1 MARIT
6 KRNNNLT
13 NLERRIEA
21 AKASERETQEQFRK
35 EIEVANEELRL
46 SIHKNDKYQDT
57 LSKVLD
63 GTAELSDLL
72 DISQADIDFKQ
83 CHRKI
88 KMIQL
93 IYAGGTQVGAC
104 TVVAGNMYTIK
115 INERSAEAFKK
126 SLKML
131 TEKESHTPYKS
142 VWVEGFNKH
151 TYKFSNGKFYVY
163 YVVTNAEIEELA
175 KRIKA
180 MDYNSVSLEE
190 LQALQNDLPPFVRA
204 WQESSIDVSKD
215 KSKVFNI
222 PFSKFFRKV
231 NVKSDFYGKQLDN
244 ITLNFDVVKQLH
256 MAGRTNDITFKVTL
270 PQSSEVYDDMLGE
283 LNEEIAKAVEKY
295 FNGDLAELYKM
306 SSRTFYKQFSDAC
319 LAYPK
324 LAWYI
329 QQVYTLCAQAYQ
341 EDVRMTKEQY
351 ELLRDAIYSYA
362 EDMGMTDTTKV
373 VEVAISVAMR
383 YIKEAEDKE
392 GNKYIDLGTA
402 NEDNFKP
409 SKVINIFPNEYVA
422 LRTGKKETKELTL
435 IYVDKDTRIEEG
447 TAIGFKDGVST
458 SFEYIVEVEE
468 LFTGVAY
475 NKGGK
480 LVYDVE
486 PYGYNHIS
494 TVITTDTFAAEAT
507 PRDQKK
513 DSGEFATE
521 FLETNETVAITGKN
535 KNVLISAD
543 GKTLVARVIASPV
556 LVAKKAYKVS
566 DYISFQPNEGKDK
579 VFFILLDKLNK

>member
-1 MARIT
+1 METRINNHSSNARM
-6 KRNNNLT
+6 NG
-13 NLERRIEA
+13 
-21 AKASERETQEQFRK
+21 
-35 EIEVANEELRL
+35 V
-46 SIHKNDKYQDT
+46 D
-57 LSKVLD
+57 KVLN
-63 GTAELSDLL
+63 GTAELKDLL
-72 DISQADIDFKQ
+72 NVTNAEIDFVNCQ
-83 CHRKI
+83 RKI

-93 IYAGGTQVGAC
+93 IYSAGSQVGAC
-104 TVVAGNMYTIK
+104 TVVAGNMYTIRLTEK
-115 INERSAEAFKK
+115 TSEAFKK

-131 TEKESHTPYKS
+131 KEKENHVPYKS
-142 VWVEGFNKH
+142 VWKDGLNRF
-151 TYKFSNGKFYVY
+151 TFRFSDGHYYVY
-163 YVVTNAEIEELA
+163 YVVTNAEIEQLKKNIES
-175 KRIKA
+175 
-180 MDYNSVSLEE
+180 MDYNSVTLEE
-190 LQALQNDLPPFVRA
+190 LQALQEDLPPFVRA

-215 KSKVFNI
+215 KTKVFNYT
-222 PFSKFFRKV
+222 FSDFFKKV
-231 NVKSDFYGKQLDN
+231 KVKSDFYKKQLEN
-244 ITLNFDVVKQLH
+244 ISLNFNEIKQLH
-256 MAGRTNDITFKVTL
+256 KAGRTNDVTFKVTL
-270 PQSSEVYDDMLGE
+270 PCDSEVYDDMLGE

-295 FNGDLAELYKM
+295 FNGGLAELYKM
-306 SSRTFYKQFSDAC
+306 SGRTFYKQFSDAC

-341 EDVRMTKEQY
+341 EDVKITKEQY

-383 YIKEAEDKE
+383 YIKETKDDQ
-392 GNKYIDLGTA
+392 GNAYIDLGTP
-402 NEDNFKP
+402 NENNFKP

-435 IYVDKDTRIEEG
+435 IYVDRDTRIEEG

-486 PYGYNHIS
+486 PYGYNHVT
-494 TVITTDTFAAEAT
+494 TVITTDTFASDAT
-507 PRDQKK
+507 PKDQKK
-513 DSGEFATE
+513 DSGAFATE
-521 FLETNETVAITGKN
+521 FLQANETVALTGRN
-535 KNVLISAD
+535 RNVLISAD
-543 GKTLVARVIASPV
+543 GKTLVARVIASDAMA
-556 LVAKKAYKVS
+556 LKKAYKVV

-579 VFFILLDKLNK
+579 VFFILLDKLSK

>member
-1 MARIT
+1 MAKIT
-6 KRNNNLT
+6 KRTNKETRINNHSSNARM
-13 NLERRIEA
+13 NGI
-21 AKASERETQEQFRK
+21 
-35 EIEVANEELRL
+35 
-46 SIHKNDKYQDT
+46 D
-57 LSKVLD
+57 KVLN
-63 GTAELSDLL
+63 GTAELKDLL
-72 DISQADIDFKQ
+72 NITKAEIDFVKCQ
-83 CHRKI
+83 RKI

-93 IYAGGTQVGAC
+93 IYSAGSQVGAC

-115 INERSAEAFKK
+115 LTEKTSEAFKK

-131 TEKESHTPYKS
+131 KERENHVPYKS
-142 VWVEGFNKH
+142 VWVDGLNRF
-151 TYKFSNGKFYVY
+151 TFRFSDGHYYVY
-163 YVVTNAEIEELA
+163 YVVTNAEIAQLKKNIES
-175 KRIKA
+175 
-180 MDYNSVSLEE
+180 MDYNSVTLEE
-190 LQALQNDLPPFVRA
+190 LQALQEDLPPFVRA

-215 KSKVFNI
+215 KTKVFNYA
-222 PFSKFFRKV
+222 FSDFFKKV
-231 NVKSDFYGKQLDN
+231 KVKSDYYKKQLDN
-244 ITLNFDVVKQLH
+244 IVLNFDTIKQLH
-256 MAGRTNDITFKVTL
+256 KAGRTNDIVFGITI
-270 PQSSEVYDDMLGE
+270 PHDSEVYDDMLGE
-283 LNEEIAKAVEKY
+283 LNEEIAKAIEKY

-306 SSRTFYKQFSDAC
+306 SNRTYYKQFSDAC

-392 GNKYIDLGTA
+392 GNKYIDLGAA

-435 IYVDKDTRIEEG
+435 MYVSKDTRIEEG
-447 TAIGFKDGVST
+447 QTIEFVAGFST
-458 SFEYIVEVEE
+458 DDTVEVEE

-521 FLETNETVAITGKN
+521 FLETNETVAITGRN

-556 LVAKKAYKVS
+556 LVAKKAYIVS
-566 DYISFQPNEGKDK
+566 DYISFKPDAGKNK
-579 VFFILLDKLNK
+579 IFFILLDKLNK

>member
-1 MARIT
+1 METRINNHSSNARM
-6 KRNNNLT
+6 NG
-13 NLERRIEA
+13 
-21 AKASERETQEQFRK
+21 
-35 EIEVANEELRL
+35 V
-46 SIHKNDKYQDT
+46 D
-57 LSKVLD
+57 KVLN
-63 GTAELSDLL
+63 GTAELKDLL
-72 DISQADIDFKQ
+72 NVTNAEIDFVNCQ
-83 CHRKI
+83 RKI

-93 IYAGGTQVGAC
+93 IYSAGSQVGAC
-104 TVVAGNMYTIK
+104 TVVAGNMYTIRLTEK
-115 INERSAEAFKK
+115 TSEAFKK

-131 TEKESHTPYKS
+131 KEKENHVPYKS
-142 VWVEGFNKH
+142 VWKDGLNRF
-151 TYKFSNGKFYVY
+151 TFRFSDGHYYVY
-163 YVVTNAEIEELA
+163 YVVTNAEIEQLKKNIES
-175 KRIKA
+175 
-180 MDYNSVSLEE
+180 MDYNSVTLEE
-190 LQALQNDLPPFVRA
+190 LQALQEDLPPFVRA

-215 KSKVFNI
+215 KTKVFNYT
-222 PFSKFFRKV
+222 FSDFFKKV
-231 NVKSDFYGKQLDN
+231 KVKSDFYKKQLEN
-244 ITLNFDVVKQLH
+244 ISLNFNEIKQLH
-256 MAGRTNDITFKVTL
+256 KAGRTNDVTFKVTL
-270 PQSSEVYDDMLGE
+270 PCDSEVYDDMLGE

-295 FNGDLAELYKM
+295 FNGGLAELYKM
-306 SSRTFYKQFSDAC
+306 SGRTFYKQFSDAC

-341 EDVRMTKEQY
+341 EDVKITKEQY

-383 YIKEAEDKE
+383 YIKETKDDQ
-392 GNKYIDLGTA
+392 GNAYIDLGTP
-402 NEDNFKP
+402 NENNFKP

-435 IYVDKDTRIEEG
+435 IYVDRDTRIEEG

-486 PYGYNHIS
+486 PYGYNHVT
-494 TVITTDTFAAEAT
+494 TVITTDTFASDAT
-507 PRDQKK
+507 PKDQKK
-513 DSGEFATE
+513 DSGAFATE
-521 FLETNETVAITGKN
+521 FLNTNETVALTGKN
-535 KNVLISAD
+535 RNVLISAD
-543 GKTLVARVIASPV
+543 GKTLVARVIASDAMA
-556 LVAKKAYKVS
+556 LKKAYKVV

-579 VFFILLDKLNK
+579 VFFILLDKLSK

>member
-1 MARIT
+1 MAKIT
-6 KRNNNLT
+6 KRTNKETRINNHSSNARM
-13 NLERRIEA
+13 NGI
-21 AKASERETQEQFRK
+21 
-35 EIEVANEELRL
+35 
-46 SIHKNDKYQDT
+46 D
-57 LSKVLD
+57 KVLN
-63 GTAELSDLL
+63 GTAELKDLL
-72 DISQADIDFKQ
+72 NVTNAEIDFVNCQ
-83 CHRKI
+83 RKI

-93 IYAGGTQVGAC
+93 IYSAGSQVGAC
-104 TVVAGNMYTIK
+104 TVVAGNMYTIRLTEK
-115 INERSAEAFKK
+115 TSEAFKK

-131 TEKESHTPYKS
+131 KEKESHVPYKS
-142 VWVEGFNKH
+142 VWVDGLNRF
-151 TYKFSNGKFYVY
+151 TFRFSDGHYYVY
-163 YVVTNAEIEELA
+163 YVVTNAEIAQLKKNIES
-175 KRIKA
+175 
-180 MDYNSVSLEE
+180 MDYNSVTLEE
-190 LQALQNDLPPFVRA
+190 LQALQEDLPPFVRA

-215 KSKVFNI
+215 KTKVFNYA
-222 PFSKFFRKV
+222 FSDFFKKV
-231 NVKSDFYGKQLDN
+231 KVKSDYYKKQLEN
-244 ITLNFDVVKQLH
+244 IVLNFDTIKQLH
-256 MAGRTNDITFKVTL
+256 KAGRTNDITFGITL
-270 PQSSEVYDDMLGE
+270 PHDSEVYDDMLGE

-383 YIKEAEDKE
+383 YIKETKDAE
-392 GNKYIDLGTA
+392 GNAYIDLGTA
-402 NEDNFKP
+402 NENNFKP
-409 SKVINIFPNEYVA
+409 SKVINLFPSEYVA

-435 IYVDKDTRIEEG
+435 IYVDRDTCIEEG
-447 TAIGFKDGVST
+447 TAIGFVDGVST
-458 SFEYIVEVEE
+458 SYEYIVEVEE

-513 DSGEFATE
+513 DSGAFATE
-521 FLETNETVAITGKN
+521 FLETNETVALTGKN
-535 KNVLISAD
+535 RNVLISAD
-543 GKTLVARVIASPV
+543 GKTLVARVIASDA
-556 LVAKKAYKVS
+556 LALKKAYKVA

-579 VFFILLDKLNK
+579 VFFILLDKLSK

>member
-1 MARIT
+1 M
-6 KRNNNLT
+6 
-13 NLERRIEA
+13 
-21 AKASERETQEQFRK
+21 
-35 EIEVANEELRL
+35 
-46 SIHKNDKYQDT
+46 
-57 LSKVLD
+57 
-63 GTAELSDLL
+63 
-72 DISQADIDFKQ
+72 
-83 CHRKI
+83 
-88 KMIQL
+88 
-93 IYAGGTQVGAC
+93 
-104 TVVAGNMYTIK
+104 
-115 INERSAEAFKK
+115 
-126 SLKML
+126 
-131 TEKESHTPYKS
+131 
-142 VWVEGFNKH
+142 
-151 TYKFSNGKFYVY
+151 
-163 YVVTNAEIEELA
+163 
-175 KRIKA
+175 
-180 MDYNSVSLEE
+180 
-190 LQALQNDLPPFVRA
+190 
-204 WQESSIDVSKD
+204 
-215 KSKVFNI
+215 
-222 PFSKFFRKV
+222 
-231 NVKSDFYGKQLDN
+231 
-244 ITLNFDVVKQLH
+244 VKQLH
-256 MAGRTNDITFKVTL
+256 IAGRTNDITFKVTL
-270 PQSSEVYDDMLGE
+270 PHSSEVYDDMLGE
-283 LNEEIAKAVEKY
+283 LNEEIAKSVEKY

-319 LAYPK
+319 LAHPE

-362 EDMGMTDTTKV
+362 ADMGMTDTTKV

-402 NEDNFKP
+402 NENNFKP

-435 IYVDKDTRIEEG
+435 IYVDKQTRIEEG

-486 PYGYNHIS
+486 PYGYNHVT

-521 FLETNETVAITGKN
+521 FLETNETVAITGRN

-556 LVAKKAYKVS
+556 LVAKKAYKVAN
-566 DYISFQPNEGKDK
+566 YISFQPNKGKDK
-579 VFFILLDKLNK
+579 VFFILLNK

>member
-1 MARIT
+1 MARFT
-6 KRNNNLT
+6 KRNTNLT

-21 AKASERETQEQFRK
+21 TKASERETREQFRK

-46 SIHKNDKYQDT
+46 AVHKNDKYQDT

-72 DISQADIDFKQ
+72 DISEKDIDFKQ

-93 IYAGGTQVGAC
+93 IYAGGSDVGAC

-115 INERSAEAFKK
+115 LTEKSAEAFKK

-131 TEKESHTPYKS
+131 TDKETHTPYKS

-151 TYKFSNGKFYVY
+151 TYKFSKGQFYVY

-180 MDYNSVSLEE
+180 MDYSSVSLEE

-215 KSKVFNI
+215 KTKVFNI
-222 PFSKFFRKV
+222 PFSKFFKKV

-256 MAGRTNDITFKVTL
+256 IAGRTNDITFKVTL
-270 PQSSEVYDDMLGE
+270 PQSSEVYDDILGE

-306 SSRTFYKQFSDAC
+306 SSRTFYRQFSDAC
-319 LAYPK
+319 LAHPE

-341 EDVRMTKEQY
+341 EKVKMTKEQY

-362 EDMGMTDTTKV
+362 ADMGMTDTTKV

-402 NEDNFKP
+402 NENNFKP
-409 SKVINIFPNEYVA
+409 SKVINIFTNEYVA

-435 IYVDKDTRIEEG
+435 IYVDKQTRIEEG

-486 PYGYNHIS
+486 PYGYNHVS

-521 FLETNETVAITGKN
+521 FLQTNETVAITGRN

-543 GKTLVARVIASPV
+543 GKTLVARVIASPA
-556 LVAKKAYKVS
+556 LVAKKAYKVAN
-566 DYISFQPNEGKDK
+566 YISFQPNKGKDK
-579 VFFILLDKLNK
+579 VFFILLNK